1 MLKGKA
7 CINCRRRKIKCDGD
21 RPSCGQCARSNGAFE
36 DCEYPSS
43 GPTQTEIL
51 EDRISYLQ
59 NRIRQLENKSK
70 PTEARLQSPY
80 NGASPPRVKTKTAPT
95 LPSAHS
101 SPLSQPSSSRGSRL
115 KSASASP
122 VQEPPVDI
130 RLTLINI
137 FYQYS
142 SRFGFFLNVERFH
155 PSFIEPQQIGHY
167 SRPTPALLNAIYL
180 WGTYLAPSP
189 HDGCDEKAF
198 LRNSLHHLSKDLSCS
213 HPHKIIQGIQTEVLL
228 SYYYLMNG
236 KVLAGNYHA
245 NAAVSLC
252 LSSGFHRIRTPIGPA
267 IFSSTSRSSPPQP
280 SSPLPKAVDD
290 IEEGERVDAFW
301 AVLILNNTWIAIQE
315 SHSMFYDLQTIG
327 VDTPWPM
334 DTFEYQLQLLPS
346 VSSGTIKGFLDSTN
360 IEGFSI
366 MALHAKAAVLL
377 EQATIYASNPE
388 ASDQRP
394 SEISRLEAVI
404 DQFQSQFPMVDRMD
418 VTPSETDTLL
428 MTQMMIHAATIK
440 LHLPLLQKGE
450 TRSRQ
455 KTLAA
460 AQAIAVLTHSIQ
472 PMSSIRVDPIVG
484 VLWTVASEVFIRE
497 LFGPDSATME
507 SRPQSQWS
515 TLLHS
520 ILSQMTKFSEK
531 NVLMKFL
538 VKRIQKIHPGTLAYW

>member
-1 MLKGKA
+1 MVLLHRESKQKPLQLYLLFSALSAIVLSGLPLEISF
-7 CINCRRRKIKCDGD
+7 CIPRTR
-21 RPSCGQCARSNGAFE
+21 A
-36 DCEYPSS
+36 SS
-43 GPTQTEIL
+43 GH
-51 EDRISYLQ
+51 
-59 NRIRQLENKSK
+59 K
-70 PTEARLQSPY
+70 
-80 NGASPPRVKTKTAPT
+80 
-95 LPSAHS
+95 AH
-101 SPLSQPSSSRGSRL
+101 
-115 KSASASP
+115 
-122 VQEPPVDI
+122 
-130 RLTLINI
+130 
-137 FYQYS
+137 F
-142 SRFGFFLNVERFH
+142 
-155 PSFIEPQQIGHY
+155 IGHY

-484 VLWTVASEVFIRE
+484 V
-497 LFGPDSATME
+497 
-507 SRPQSQWS
+507 S
-515 TLLHS
+515 TLDSSKRS
-520 ILSQMTKFSEK
+520 IHTRALWAGFCNHGKQTTIAMVYIAPFY
-531 NVLMKFL
+531 L
-538 VKRIQKIHPGTLAYW
+538 VADDKILRKKRPHE